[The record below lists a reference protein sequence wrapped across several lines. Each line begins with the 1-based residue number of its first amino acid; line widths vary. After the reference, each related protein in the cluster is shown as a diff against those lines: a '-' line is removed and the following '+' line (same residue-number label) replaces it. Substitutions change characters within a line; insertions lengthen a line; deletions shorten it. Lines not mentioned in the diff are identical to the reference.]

1 MLGGLDS
8 PFYRWCGAISRL
20 VYLNLLWVLF
30 TAMGLVVAGFV
41 PATVA
46 LFAVTRKWLMGEEDI
61 PVFSTFWSVYKKE
74 FLKSNLLG
82 LTLFIAGYILYVDLV
97 FLPTTST
104 VYIVVRYALIAIC
117 SVFIVILLYI
127 FPIYVHFNG
136 NIKTYLKH
144 AVMYGLSFPL
154 VTFAMVVG
162 MFILYVGFT
171 YVPALIPLLSASM
184 LAYLIMW
191 LSLKVF
197 ARIEEKVN
205 GKIEMKSDKSSE
217 PSFR

>member
-1 MLGGLDS
+1 MLGGLES

-20 VYLNLLWVLF
+20 VYLNLLWLLF
-30 TAMGLVVAGFV
+30 TAMGLVVAGLV

-46 LFAVTRKWLMGEEDI
+46 LFAVTRKWIMGDEDI

-82 LTLFIAGYILYVDLV
+82 LTLSIAGYILYVDLV

-104 VYIVVRYALIAIC
+104 IYLVVRYSLIAI
-117 SVFIVILLYI
+117 SSIFIVILLYI
-127 FPIYVHFNG
+127 FPVYVHYNG

-144 AVMYGLSFPL
+144 AMMYGLSYPL
-154 VTFAMVVG
+154 VTFAMVLG
-162 MFILYVGFT
+162 IIILYVGFT
-171 YVPALIPLLSASM
+171 YLPSLIPFLSASI

-191 LSLKVF
+191 LSLIVF

-205 GKIEMKSDKSSE
+205 GKAEVKPAESE

>member
-8 PFYRWCGAISRL
+8 PFYKWCGVISRL
-20 VYLNLLWVLF
+20 VYLNLLWLLF
-30 TAMGLVVAGFV
+30 TVVGLVIAGFV

-46 LFAVTRKWLMGEEDI
+46 LFAVTRKWIMGEEDI

-82 LTLFIAGYILYVDLV
+82 LTLFIVGYILYVDLV
-97 FLPTTST
+97 FLPTTSAI
-104 VYIVVRYALIAIC
+104 YIVIRYALIAIS

-136 NIKTYLKH
+136 TIKTYLKH
-144 AVMYGLSFPL
+144 AVMYGLSYPL
-154 VTFAMVVG
+154 VTFSMVIG
-162 MFILYVGFT
+162 IIILYVGFS
-171 YVPALIPLLSASM
+171 YVPSLIPFLSASI

-191 LSLKVF
+191 LSIKVF

-205 GKIEMKSDKSSE
+205 GKTEVKSDKSE